1 MADEMQD
8 EFFEDITEG
17 NKGGREQ
24 EQPTDPVVETPKKK
38 EGKGKLYVVVAVLLV
53 LSFFVGMTARW
64 YMIDPEMRTLIRIKQ
79 TIDKRYYTEIS
90 DDDFYG
96 AIFGAINQEVLDAYS
111 EYMTPEQYQKVLKDS
126 SGNREGLG
134 LSFVSLDSALKKIQI
149 ARVCLGSPAEEVGL
163 QAGGYISGF
172 GLTETEISES
182 TNYTSFAEFVKQRKA
197 GEVFFVRYEK
207 DGQTQTVRLSTKAYT
222 ENFVEYR
229 TNEKA
234 GVFHGAKATWTE
246 KGNPLSCLDNDT
258 AYIRLVKFTGNSA
271 KEFKGAMEKFKA
283 DGKKNLVLDLRGNGG
298 GYMEILQ
305 EIASYFCK
313 DTTSGKPL
321 VAIAD
326 YGEKR
331 ERFFASGNRYKNYF
345 AQDSRICVLAD
356 EDTASASECLLGAM
370 LDYGTISYGDIC
382 LTERNGVAKTYGK
395 GIMQTTYYLDV
406 LKKDALKLTTARVLW
421 PKTETCIHDRG
432 VLSTDG
438 TKMTAQSF
446 DGDTELIS
454 AVQALFS

>member
-8 EFFEDITEG
+8 EFFEDITDKKEVE
-17 NKGGREQ
+17 R
-24 EQPTDPVVETPKKK
+24 EQPTGSEIVPPKKK
-38 EGKGKLYVVVAVLLV
+38 ENKGKFYAIVAVLLV
-53 LSFFVGMTARW
+53 ISFFVGMTARW

-96 AIFGAINQEVLDAYS
+96 AIFGAINQEVLDDYS
-111 EYMTPEQYQKVLKDS
+111 EYMTPEQYQKMLEDS
-126 SGNREGLG
+126 AGRRDGLG
-134 LSFVSLDSALKKIQI
+134 LTFVSSEKTLKKIQI

-172 GLTETEISES
+172 GLTETEVSES
-182 TNYTSFAEFVKQRKA
+182 TNYTAFADFVKERKE
-197 GEVFFVRYEK
+197 GELFFVRYEK
-207 DGQTQTVRLSTKAYT
+207 DGRTQILGLRTKVYT

-234 GVFHGAKATWTE
+234 GVFNGAKATWTE

-258 AYIRLVKFTGNSA
+258 AYIRLLKFTGNSA
-271 KEFKGAMEKFKA
+271 TEFKSAMEKFKTN
-283 DGKKNLVLDLRGNGG
+283 GKKNLVLDLRGNGG
-298 GYMEILQ
+298 GYMDILQ

-313 DTTSGKPL
+313 DTTSAKPL

-331 ERFFASGNRYKNYF
+331 ERFYASGNRYKNYF
-345 AQDSRICVLAD
+345 VQDSRICVLAD
-356 EDTASASECLLGAM
+356 EETASASECLLGAM
-370 LDYGTISYGDIC
+370 LDYGAISYGDIC
-382 LTERNGVAKTYGK
+382 LTERKGVAKTYGK
-395 GIMQTTYYLDV
+395 GIMQTTYYLDPV
-406 LKKDALKLTTARVLW
+406 KKDALKLTTARVLW

-432 VLSTDG
+432 VVSADG
-438 TKMTAQSF
+438 TKTTAQSF
-446 DGDTELIS
+446 EGDTELIS
-454 AVQALFS
+454 AVQALFG